1 MKRQF
6 PLFII
11 DTSRAHGRA
20 RETDYVACTSKEL
33 PFVAEL
39 TLLNEAEL
47 VIDRDW
53 TDKSPFAIYSNAR
66 AGIRAKLKIVDFPIE
81 ANLKTLQSLMKR
93 GLKEWEQRRQAITV
107 SSEDISDEVVLAFIE
122 TLQEQTREN
131 LRESPYDAQAHMV
144 AAILNKIRSDY
155 E

>member
-1 MKRQF
+1 
-6 PLFII
+6 
-11 DTSRAHGRA
+11 
-20 RETDYVACTSKEL
+20 
-33 PFVAEL
+33 
-39 TLLNEAEL
+39 
-47 VIDRDW
+47 
-53 TDKSPFAIYSNAR
+53 
-66 AGIRAKLKIVDFPIE
+66 
-81 ANLKTLQSLMKR
+81 MKR

-131 LRESPYDAQAHMV
+131 LRESPDDAQAHMV